1 MIKVLNERDIAEGL
15 EVPYEEVARR
25 VLSAAIQ
32 SPGFISGESFRD
44 LEHPNRRVIM
54 VTWQNIRSWERWE
67 ESEARRDA
75 ISKFAP
81 ILLEEERITLLEPL

>member
-1 MIKVLNERDIAEGL
+1 
-15 EVPYEEVARR
+15 
-25 VLSAAIQ
+25 
-32 SPGFISGESFRD
+32 
-44 LEHPNRRVIM
+44 M